1 MKSTKK
7 KYRGRDTEAEDR
19 DEMGDYG
26 GGGKQRVPEL
36 AFLSVDEIA
45 DQLTGGECLENCPD
59 EMIQEI
65 AERLYR
71 YVDGVGI

>member
-1 MKSTKK
+1 MKATKK
-7 KYRGRDTEAEDR
+7 KYRGRDAEAENG
-19 DEMGDYG
+19 DEMGDG
-26 GGGKQRVPEL
+26 GGGGRQRVPEL

-71 YVDGVGI
+71 WVDTVGM